1 MRDFLQ
7 IFEGERN
14 ALLRNTVADYIN
26 VAAAGETA
34 SYELMGTGFTAI
46 DENPGA
52 KSSKE
57 TYVNEVTSSSDITGY
72 ETAFDYTSRL
82 IPSQAAILAL
92 WKDGRD
98 HKVGAEAHHT
108 YVRVDLWNP
117 IGEPSAQSAEFAA
130 RQFTVSNEVSKFS
143 GNGGEKIEVSG
154 TLNAVGDPILGKFD
168 TVSKT
173 FTAGDFEAT
182 Y

>member
-34 SYELMGTGFTAI
+34 NYELMGT
-46 DENPGA
+46 

-173 FTAGDFEAT
+173 FTAGEFTTT

>member
-92 WKDGRD
+92 FLV
-98 HKVGAEAHHT
+98 HSNVVAIIAVFVG
-108 YVRVDLWNP
+108 
-117 IGEPSAQSAEFAA
+117 
-130 RQFTVSNEVSKFS
+130 
-143 GNGGEKIEVSG
+143 GGSYG
-154 TLNAVGDPILGKFD
+154 CNA
-168 TVSKT
+168 
-173 FTAGDFEAT
+173 
-182 Y
+182 

>member
-34 SYELMGTGFTAI
+34 NYELMGTGFTAI

-57 TYVNEVTSSSDITGY
+57 TYVNEVTSS
-72 ETAFDYTSRL
+72 
-82 IPSQAAILAL
+82 SQAAILAL

-173 FTAGDFEAT
+173 FTAGEFTTT

>member
-82 IPSQAAILAL
+82 IPSQSAILAL

-117 IGEPSAQSAEFAA
+117 IGEPSAQSDEFAA

-143 GNGGEKIEVSG
+143 GNGGEKIEVTG

-173 FTAGDFEAT
+173 FTAGEFTAT

>member
-82 IPSQAAILAL
+82 IPSQDAILAL

-98 HKVGAEAHHT
+98 HKVGAAAHHT

-173 FTAGDFEAT
+173 FTAGEFTAT

>member
-82 IPSQAAILAL
+82 IPSQAAILSL

-117 IGEPSAQSAEFAA
+117 IGTPGAESAEFVA

-173 FTAGDFEAT
+173 FTAGEFTAT

>member
-14 ALLRNTVADYIN
+14 ARLRNTVADYIN

-72 ETAFDYTSRL
+72 ETAFNYTSRL

-98 HKVGAEAHHT
+98 HKVGAEAYHT

-143 GNGGEKIEVSG
+143 GNGGEKIEISG

>member
-14 ALLRNTVADYIN
+14 ALLRNTVAD
-26 VAAAGETA
+26 ETA

-98 HKVGAEAHHT
+98 HKVGAEAHHE
-108 YVRVDLWNP
+108 YIRVDLWNP
-117 IGEPSAQSAEFAA
+117 IGTPSAQAAEFAA
-130 RQFTVSNEVSKFS
+130 RKFTVSNEV
-143 GNGGEKIEVSG
+143 
-154 TLNAVGDPILGKFD
+154 LNAVGDPILGKFD

-173 FTAGDFEAT
+173 FTAGEFTAT

>member
-117 IGEPSAQSAEFAA
+117 IGTPSAQSAEFAA

>member
-34 SYELMGTGFTAI
+34 NYELMGTGFTAI

-82 IPSQAAILAL
+82 IPSQAAIKAL

-98 HKVGAEAHHT
+98 HKVGADAHHE
-108 YVRVDLWNP
+108 YIRVDLWNP
-117 IGEPSAQSAEFAA
+117 IGTPSAQAAEFAA
-130 RQFTVSNEVSKFS
+130 RKFTVSNEVSKFA
-143 GNGGEKIEVSG
+143 GNGGEKIEVTG

-168 TVSKT
+168 TVSKK
-173 FTAGDFEAT
+173 FTAGEFTAT

>member
-34 SYELMGTGFTAI
+34 NYELMGTGFTAI

-117 IGEPSAQSAEFAA
+117 IREPSAQSAEFAA

-173 FTAGDFEAT
+173 FTAGEFTAT

>member
-82 IPSQAAILAL
+82 IPSQAAIL
-92 WKDGRD
+92 
-98 HKVGAEAHHT
+98 
-108 YVRVDLWNP
+108 
-117 IGEPSAQSAEFAA
+117 GEPSAQSAEFAA

-173 FTAGDFEAT
+173 FTAGEFTAT

>member
-143 GNGGEKIEVSG
+143 GNGGEKIEVTG

-168 TVSKT
+168 TVRKT

>member
-117 IGEPSAQSAEFAA
+117 RFPSSPE
-130 RQFTVSNEVSKFS
+130 TVERRSR
-143 GNGGEKIEVSG
+143 
-154 TLNAVGDPILGKFD
+154 
-168 TVSKT
+168 
-173 FTAGDFEAT
+173 
-182 Y
+182 

>member
-34 SYELMGTGFTAI
+34 NYELMGTGFTAI

-57 TYVNEVTSSSDITGY
+57 TYVNEVTSSSAITGY

-143 GNGGEKIEVSG
+143 GNGGEKIVVSG

-173 FTAGDFEAT
+173 FTAGEFTAT

>member
-26 VAAAGETA
+26 VSTGETA
-34 SYELMGTGFTAI
+34 DYKLMGTGFTSI

-52 KSSKE
+52 QSTSE
-57 TYVNEVTSSSDITGY
+57 TYVNEVTASSDITGY
-72 ETAFDYTSRL
+72 ETEFSYNSRL
-82 IPSQAAILAL
+82 IPSQEAVMLL

-98 HKVGAEAHHT
+98 HHVGADAHHE
-108 YVRVDLWNP
+108 YIRVDLWNP
-117 IGEPSAQSAEFAA
+117 IGEPNENQAEFAA
-130 RQFTVSNEVSKFS
+130 RKFIVSNEVSSFS
-143 GNGGEKIEVSG
+143 GNGGEKIQVSG
-154 TLNAVGDPILGKFD
+154 TLHAVGDPLLGKFD

-173 FTAGDFEAT
+173 FTAGEFTAT

>member
-117 IGEPSAQSAEFAA
+117 IGEPS
-130 RQFTVSNEVSKFS
+130 NEVSKFS

-173 FTAGDFEAT
+173 FTAGEFTTT

>member
-1 MRDFLQ
+1 M
-7 IFEGERN
+7 
-14 ALLRNTVADYIN
+14 
-26 VAAAGETA
+26 
-34 SYELMGTGFTAI
+34 
-46 DENPGA
+46 
-52 KSSKE
+52 
-57 TYVNEVTSSSDITGY
+57 
-72 ETAFDYTSRL
+72 
-82 IPSQAAILAL
+82 
-92 WKDGRD
+92 
-98 HKVGAEAHHT
+98 
-108 YVRVDLWNP
+108 RVDLWNP

-173 FTAGDFEAT
+173 FTAGEFTAT

>member
-72 ETAFDYTSRL
+72 ETAFDYTSKL

-117 IGEPSAQSAEFAA
+117 IGTPSAQSAEFAA

>member
-34 SYELMGTGFTAI
+34 NYELMGTGFTAI

-117 IGEPSAQSAEFAA
+117 IG
-130 RQFTVSNEVSKFS
+130 
-143 GNGGEKIEVSG
+143 NGGEKIEVSG

-173 FTAGDFEAT
+173 FTAGEFTAT

>member
-34 SYELMGTGFTAI
+34 NYELMGTGFTAI

-130 RQFTVSNEVSKFS
+130 RQFTVSNEVSKFAR
-143 GNGGEKIEVSG
+143 NGGEKIEVTG
-154 TLNAVGDPILGKFD
+154 TLNAVGDPVLGKFD

-173 FTAGDFEAT
+173 FTAGTFTAT

>member
-130 RQFTVSNEVSKFS
+130 RQFTVSNEVSKFA
-143 GNGGEKIEVSG
+143 GNGGEKIEVTG

>member
-72 ETAFDYTSRL
+72 EIAFDYTSRL

-173 FTAGDFEAT
+173 FTAGEFTAT

>member
-154 TLNAVGDPILGKFD
+154 TLNAVGDTILGKFD

-173 FTAGDFEAT
+173 FTAGEFTAT

>member
-14 ALLRNTVADYIN
+14 ALLRNTVAD
-26 VAAAGETA
+26 
-34 SYELMGTGFTAI
+34 I

-72 ETAFDYTSRL
+72 ETAFDYTSKL

-117 IGEPSAQSAEFAA
+117 IGTPSAQSAEFAA